1 MAIEENQI
9 TPLQA
14 RIAEVDQY
22 EKNIELYKS
31 MLANL
36 PTEWPARLEQY
47 KNVTDKHKVIGE
59 IADLDDVELLSDL
72 WVAEDCI
79 KAIRTETLEKRK
91 AEAILTVLKASK

>member
-14 RIAEVDQY
+14 RIAEVEQY

-31 MLANL
+31 MLKNL
-36 PTEWPARLEQY
+36 PTEWPKRLEQY

-59 IADLDDVELLSDL
+59 ISDLDDVELLSDL

-91 AEAILTVLKASK
+91 AQAILTILQK

>member
-1 MAIEENQI
+1 MTEEIKI

-22 EKNIELYKS
+22 EKNIALYKS

-36 PTEWPARLEQY
+36 STEWPARLLEY
-47 KNVTDKHKVIGE
+47 KDATDKHLVIGK

-72 WVAEDCI
+72 WLADDCV

-91 AEAILTVLKASK
+91 AEAILTVLKQS

>member
-1 MAIEENQI
+1 MTIEENQI

-14 RIAEVDQY
+14 RIAEVAQY
-22 EKNIELYKS
+22 ESNIALYTS

-59 IADLDDVELLSDL
+59 ISDLDDVELLSDL
-72 WVAEDCI
+72 WVADDCV
-79 KAIRTETLEKRK
+79 KAIRTEILEKRK
-91 AEAILTVLKASK
+91 AEAILAILQQ